1 MRPYLLL
8 IACAAVTAVPAAAS
22 AETGAAPASASET
35 RPEAGQ
41 AASERPICRRVVG
54 TGSVMR
60 RRVCRPRNEWDAV
73 DARAQ
78 SETRRS
84 GSQEQSGGSGSGN
97 R

>member
-8 IACAAVTAVPAAAS
+8 IACAVVTAAPATAS
-22 AETGAAPASASET
+22 AETGTAPASTAET
-35 RPEAGQ
+35 SREAGQ

-84 GSQEQSGGSGSGN
+84 GSQEHSGGSAAGN